1 MTPAPVGLRCP
12 DHSGKAQGVRKVAR
26 TAEKVATR
34 NGRVAYPVTIALIAA
49 NVAVFVIELAIG
61 GSQDGTN
68 NWIWLHGSLFA
79 NAIYANGSP
88 AGVANGDWWRLI
100 TSTFLH
106 AGILHIGFNMF
117 ALFWFGRLLEQL
129 IGSWRYLLLYFASGL
144 AGSAGA
150 LWFSP
155 PNAPTVGASGAIFGV
170 LGALLVLER
179 RGVISTGGQILAL
192 IVLNFFITFA
202 IPGISRG
209 GHVGGFVGGVV
220 LMILYL
226 QFRRS
231 TALCIASAAGVAM
244 ASIVIAYAVI

>member
-12 DHSGKAQGVRKVAR
+12 EHSGKPQGVRKVASS
-26 TAEKVATR
+26 AERVATR
-34 NGRVAYPVTIALIAA
+34 GGRIAYPVTIALIAA
-49 NVAVFVIELAIG
+49 NVAVYLVELAIG
-61 GSQDGTN
+61 GSQDGTG

-79 NAIYANGSP
+79 NAIYANGTP
-88 AGVANGDWWRLI
+88 AGVANGEWWRLI
-100 TSTFLH
+100 TSTFMH
-106 AGILHIGFNMF
+106 GGILHIAFNMF
-117 ALFWFGRLLEQL
+117 ALYWFGRLLEEL
-129 IGSWRYLLLYFASGL
+129 IGSWRYLLLYLACGL

-150 LWFSP
+150 LWLTA

-209 GHVGGFVGGVV
+209 GHIGGFVGGVV
-220 LMILYL
+220 LMLLYL

-231 TALCIASAAGVAM
+231 NALCIASAAGVAI
-244 ASIVIAYAVI
+244 ASIVISYAVI